1 MNTSRAWLQREY
13 FDAELPAAEVLADA
27 LTFHVAE
34 VDDVKG
40 DLIDVQVLP
49 DRSAYMLSHRGIA
62 KELSAALTIPMK
74 RDPLREP
81 IPEYPTTDLLSI
93 SIETPMSARQMG
105 ALVRGVQVG
114 PSPSWLKEALE
125 SVGQRSINNIVDVT
139 NYVMLNIGQPLH
151 AFDTKKITWD
161 GDRLPIRIREA
172 KEGESITVLSG
183 EEYVLPEGTIVI
195 AEGVTDNALD
205 IAGIKGGMASA
216 ITEHTTEL
224 YISVANFD
232 GTSVRKTAQA
242 LKLWTDASSRFQNKL
257 SPALVAYGM
266 RDALALI
273 TAVAGGE
280 VVGVVDVYPEPVD
293 SQPVSVTLAQVNSLL
308 GSSFS
313 RGDIEHALAR
323 LDFSYAFVE
332 DMVTVLPSFERRDLC
347 IAEDLIEE
355 IGRIV
360 GYEHLESK
368 VLPLMRVAPDQARF
382 RGIEAIRD
390 FLVERGFTELS
401 TQSFTKEGDIELANP
416 LQSERPYLRPS
427 LLPALEEAL
436 THAVLEAPRVLGPSR
451 FVKLFEVGNVFTNHG
466 EMTVLS
472 MGVRD
477 MSGTSASEA
486 LKENVATLEQELLR
500 IPASARYSLDGSM
513 MELSLD
519 QLNLEKL
526 GDTYAPVAT
535 RLASYRPY
543 SVYPFALRDIAVW
556 TPEGTEES
564 EVVSAILK
572 EAGELLVR
580 VDLFDRFEK
589 EGRISYAFRLVF
601 QSTERTLSDT
611 DLDPAMARVA
621 AALNEKEGWQVR

>member
-13 FDAELPAAEVLADA
+13 FDAELPATEVLADT

-40 DLIDVQVLP
+40 DLMDVQVLP

-81 IPEYPTTDLLSI
+81 IPEYPATDALSI
-93 SIETPMSARQMG
+93 SIETPKSARQMG
-105 ALVRGVQVG
+105 ALVRGVTVG
-114 PSPSWLKEALE
+114 PSPAWLKEALE

-172 KEGESITVLSG
+172 REGESITVLSG

-195 AEGVTDNALD
+195 AEGVTDRALD
-205 IAGIKGGMASA
+205 IAGIKGGIASA

-232 GTSVRKTAQA
+232 GVSVRKTAQA

-257 SPALVAYGM
+257 PPALVAYGM

-273 TAVAGGE
+273 TEIAGGE
-280 VVGVVDVYPEPVD
+280 VVGIVDVYPEPTETQ
-293 SQPVSVTLAQVNSLL
+293 SVSVTVAHVNSLL

-313 RGDIEHALAR
+313 RGDIEQALAR
-323 LDFSYAFVE
+323 LDFSYTLVE
-332 DMVTVLPSFERRDLC
+332 DRITVLPSFERRDIC

-355 IGRIV
+355 IGRTI
-360 GYEHLESK
+360 GYEHIVSAA
-368 VLPLMRVAPDQARF
+368 LPLMKTAPDQARF

-390 FLVERGFTELS
+390 FLVERGFTEVS
-401 TQSFTKEGDIELANP
+401 TPSFTKDGDIELANP
-416 LQSERPYLRPS
+416 LQSERPYLRAS
-427 LLPALEEAL
+427 LLPALEDAL
-436 THAVLEAPRVLGPSR
+436 GRAVLAAPRVLGPSR
-451 FVKLFEVGNVFTNHG
+451 FVKLFEIGNVFTKHG
-466 EMTVLS
+466 EMLVVS
-472 MGVRD
+472 MGVHD
-477 MSGTSASEA
+477 TSGTSAPEA

-513 MELSLD
+513 MELNLD
-519 QLNLEKL
+519 QVNLEKL
-526 GDTYAPVAT
+526 GDTYAPQAIQ
-535 RLASYRPY
+535 LASYRPY
-543 SVYPFALRDIAVW
+543 SVYPCALRDVAVW

-564 EVVSAILK
+564 EVMNTILK
-572 EAGELLVR
+572 EAGEFLVR

-601 QSTERTLSDT
+601 ESLDRTLSDT
-611 DLDPAMARVA
+611 DLDPAIARVA
-621 AALNEKEGWQVR
+621 TSLNEKEGWQVR